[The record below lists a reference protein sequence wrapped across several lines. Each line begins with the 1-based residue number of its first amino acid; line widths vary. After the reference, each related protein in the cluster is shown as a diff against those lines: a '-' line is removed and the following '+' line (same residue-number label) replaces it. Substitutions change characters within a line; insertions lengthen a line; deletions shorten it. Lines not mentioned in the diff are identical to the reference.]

1 MAIAEPL
8 VGFTGTVL
16 RPSDDGYEDTRK
28 IFNGLIDKRPAV
40 IARCTCTEDVVAA
53 VNHAREQGLEISV
66 RGGGHNVS
74 GRAVTDGGLMI
85 DFSLMKDVAV
95 DPGAKTITSQ
105 PGVLWSELN
114 DAAHEHGLAT
124 TGGVISTTGVA
135 GLTLGGGVGWTQPKF
150 GPAIDNL
157 VSAEVV
163 LANGDVCTVSEDSE
177 PDLFW
182 AIRGGGGNFGVVTS
196 FTFRAYSLETVLGG
210 IVAWP
215 LDAAQDVGG
224 LYRSFSASVDDDV
237 MMDYALVHAPDG
249 SGMKICAIIV
259 CDAAED
265 PAKAEADLRPLREF
279 GPPAIDTIDRIPYPV
294 MNTLL
299 DAGLVA
305 GDLYYWKSAFFPDV
319 PSEMIETLVSFFERS
334 PTIQCGMF
342 TEHFHGAVTRVL
354 PTATAFPHRGE
365 GHNFIMNSQW
375 TDPAQTEESIA
386 WLRGMFDALRPHMAD
401 EVYVNYMDADDQERV
416 RSAYGPNYERL
427 VELKRRYD
435 PDNLFRLNVNIVP

>member
-8 VGFTGTVL
+8 VGFNGTVL
-16 RPSDDGYEDTRK
+16 RPGDDGYEDARK
-28 IFNGLIDKRPAV
+28 IFNALVDKRPSV
-40 IARCTCTEDVVAA
+40 IARCTSTADVVAA
-53 VNHAREQGLEISV
+53 LNHGREEGLEISV

-74 GRAVTDGGLMI
+74 GRAVTEGGLMI
-85 DFSLMKDVAV
+85 DLSPMKAVAV
-95 DPGAKTITSQ
+95 DAAGRTITSQ
-105 PGVLWSELN
+105 PGVLWGELN
-114 DAAHEHGLAT
+114 EAAHSQGLAT

-157 VSAEVV
+157 LSAEVV
-163 LANGDVCTVSEDSE
+163 LATGDVVTADESSE

-196 FTFRAYSLETVLGG
+196 FTFRAYPLETVLGG

-224 LYRSFSASVDDDV
+224 LYRSLSASIDDDV

-249 SGMKICAIIV
+249 SGMKICAIVV
-259 CDAAED
+259 CDAADD
-265 PAKAEADLRPLREF
+265 PDKAEADLRPLREF
-279 GPPAIDTIDRIPYPV
+279 GPPAVDTVERIPYPV

-299 DAGLVA
+299 DAGLPH

-319 PSEMIETLVSFFERS
+319 PSEMIEVLVSAFGKS
-334 PTIQCGMF
+334 PSIQCGMF
-342 TEHFHGAVTRVL
+342 TELFHGAVTRVA
-354 PTATAFPHRGE
+354 PTATAFPHRRA
-365 GHNFIMNSQW
+365 GHNFIMNTQW
-375 TDPAQTEESIA
+375 TDPAQNEECIA
-386 WLRGMFDALRPHMAD
+386 WQRGLFDALRPFMSD
-401 EVYVNYMDADDQERV
+401 EVYVNYLDSDDQERI
-416 RSAYGPNYERL
+416 RAAYGPNYERL

-435 PDNLFRLNVNIVP
+435 PNNLFRLNQNIVP